1 MVWPHSGHVSPS
13 GLISSSRRFTSSMA
27 ILSRHIT
34 AASPSSLAVAFAATR
49 LSSGK
54 LGPVRVPLAR
64 AARGTLAAESELA
77 EREKDLAYERAAL
90 ALLEAGS
97 RPEEIEVA
105 RATVTRLRQGI
116 SYFRDTSRPTR
127 KELRPS

>member
-1 MVWPHSGHVSPS
+1 MAMR
-13 GLISSSRRFTSSMA
+13 SR
-27 ILSRHIT
+27 LIT
-34 AASPSSLAVAFAATR
+34 ALSPSSEAVALAATR
-49 LSSGK
+49 LSSRK

-105 RATVTRLRQGI
+105 RATVTRLREGI
-116 SYFRDTSRPTR
+116 SYFKDTSGPLAKNGVPLNRFPGFRENRHTG
-127 KELRPS
+127 

>member
-13 GLISSSRRFTSSMA
+13 CLISSSRRFTSSMA
-27 ILSRHIT
+27 ILSHRTT

-54 LGPVRVPLAR
+54 LGPIRVPLAR
-64 AARGTLAAESELA
+64 AARGALAAENELT

-97 RPEEIEVA
+97 QPEEIEVVW
-105 RATVTRLRQGI
+105 ATVTR
-116 SYFRDTSRPTR
+116 
-127 KELRPS
+127 

>member
-1 MVWPHSGHVSPS
+1 
-13 GLISSSRRFTSSMA
+13 MA
-27 ILSRHIT
+27 ILSRRIT

-77 EREKDLAYERAAL
+77 EREKDLAYERAAM
-90 ALLEAGS
+90 ALLEAGN

-105 RATVTRLRQGI
+105 RATVTRLREGI
-116 SYFRDTSRPTR
+116 SYFKDTSRPTR
-127 KELRPS
+127 KELRPF

>member
-1 MVWPHSGHVSPS
+1 
-13 GLISSSRRFTSSMA
+13 MA
-27 ILSRHIT
+27 ILSRRIT

-64 AARGTLAAESELA
+64 AARGTLAAERELA
-77 EREKDLAYERAAL
+77 EREKDLAYERSAL

-97 RPEEIEVA
+97 RPEDIEVA
-105 RATVTRLRQGI
+105 RATVTRLREGI
-116 SYFRDTSRPTR
+116 SYFKDTSRPTR
-127 KELRPS
+127 KERRPS